1 MTKAKITWGILL
13 LMAIGLAGSSKNFCG
28 KNCPCAAAAMPA
40 GMESMGEAAVSNLP
54 AGEDTGS
61 ETLGISPV
69 NLFIFQLK

>member
-1 MTKAKITWGILL
+1 MKAKITWRILL

-28 KNCPCAAAAMPA
+28 KNCPCAAAAVPARIEPA
-40 GMESMGEAAVSNLP
+40 GGAAAGNLAAEEEP
-54 AGEDTGS
+54 GN